1 MRPRRTGLLS
11 GHPRGTEIPCPP
23 PLPSWT
29 SSPGASTRCGGRFD
43 IARKRARIET
53 IEHESV
59 QPGFWED
66 QKRAQ
71 QLSREKSQLELS
83 VAQFEREKQRLEDAL
98 ALHELAEEANDE
110 SARAEARVAAREAAE
125 GVARLELSRMLNGP
139 QDRLNAIV
147 EINAGA
153 GGTESQDWAAMLYR
167 MYTRYAERK
176 GWEVEPGDFQPG
188 EEAGIKN
195 ASFIARGDHAYGWL
209 KAEVG
214 VHRLVRISPF
224 DANARRHTS
233 FASVF
238 VYPEV
243 DDDIDVVINPADV
256 RTDTF
261 RSSGA
266 GGQKVNKTDSAIRL
280 THIPTGIVVSMQNE
294 RSQHKNR
301 DMAWKV
307 LRSRLYELELR
318 KQQAEKD
325 KIEATKSDISF
336 GSQIRNYVL
345 APYRMVKDVRTGVES
360 GNPDAVLDGDL
371 DQFIQPYLLGV
382 RRKDRGSAQAEAE
395 V

>member
-1 MRPRRTGLLS
+1 M
-11 GHPRGTEIPCPP
+11 
-23 PLPSWT
+23 
-29 SSPGASTRCGGRFD
+29 
-43 IARKRARIET
+43 
-53 IEHESV
+53 

-71 QLSREKSQLELS
+71 SLSKEKSGLQLQIAS
-83 VAQFEREKQRLEDAL
+83 YERERARLEDAIALWQL
-98 ALHELAEEANDE
+98 ADEANDE
-110 SARAEARVAAREAAE
+110 ATRAEARQAVAEAERGAQ
-125 GVARLELSRMLNGP
+125 RLELSKMLSGP
-139 QDRLNAIV
+139 QDHLNAIV

-153 GGTESQDWAAMLYR
+153 GGTESQDWATILYR
-167 MYTRYAERK
+167 MYTRYCERK
-176 GWEVEPGDFQPG
+176 GWEVEQGDFQPG
-188 EEAGIKN
+188 EEAGIKS
-195 ASFIARGDHAYGWL
+195 ASFLVRGDHAYGWL

-233 FASVF
+233 FASVY

-243 DDDIDVVINPADV
+243 DDDIEIDINPNDV
-256 RTDTF
+256 RIDTF

-266 GGQKVNKTDSAIRL
+266 GGQKVNKTDSAIRM
-280 THIPTGIVVSMQNE
+280 THLPSGIVVSMQNE

-307 LRSRLYELELR
+307 LKSRLYELELR
-318 KQQAEKD
+318 KQQAERD
-325 KIEATKSDISF
+325 KIEAGKADISF

-360 GNPDAVLDGDL
+360 GNTDAVLDGEL
-371 DQFIQPYLLGV
+371 DPFITAYLLGV
-382 RRKDRGSAQAEAE
+382 RRKDRPGAEPE

>member
-1 MRPRRTGLLS
+1 LRATVRYPAGRWPPFLLN
-11 GHPRGTEIPCPP
+11 
-23 PLPSWT
+23 WT
-29 SSPGASTRCGGRFD
+29 SFRGASRRCGGRFD
-43 IARKRARIET
+43 IERKRARVELIER
-53 IEHESV
+53 ESV

-71 QLSREKSQLELS
+71 HLSREKSQLELAIAS
-83 VAQFEREKQRLEDAL
+83 FEREKERLEDAL

-110 SARAEARVAAREAAE
+110 QARAEAKVATREAGQ
-125 GVARLELSRMLNGP
+125 GVEQLELSRMLSGP
-139 QDRLNAIV
+139 QDHLNAIV

-153 GGTESQDWAAMLYR
+153 GGTESQDWAQMLYR

-188 EEAGIKN
+188 EEAGLKN

-224 DANARRHTS
+224 DSNARRHTS

-243 DDDIDVVINPADV
+243 DEEIDVVINPMDV

-280 THIPTGIVVSMQNE
+280 THLPTGIVVSMQNE

-307 LRSRLYELELR
+307 LRSRVYELELR
-318 KQQAEKD
+318 KQQVERD
-325 KIEATKSDISF
+325 KVEASKADISF

-382 RRKDRGSAQAEAE
+382 RRKDRPGSSPEAE

>member
-1 MRPRRTGLLS
+1 M
-11 GHPRGTEIPCPP
+11 
-23 PLPSWT
+23 
-29 SSPGASTRCGGRFD
+29 RCGGRFD
-43 IARKRARIET
+43 IDRKRARVELIER
-53 IEHESV
+53 ESV

-66 QKRAQ
+66 QKKAQ
-71 QLSREKSQLELS
+71 SLGKEKSQLESAL
-83 VAQFEREKQRLEDAL
+83 AQFEREKRRVDDAV
-98 ALHELAEEANDE
+98 ALWELAEEADD
-110 SARAEARVAAREAAE
+110 
-125 GVARLELSRMLNGP
+125 P
-139 QDRLNAIV
+139 NAIV

-153 GGTESQDWAAMLYR
+153 GGTESQDWAQMLYR

-176 GWEVEPGDFQPG
+176 GWEVDAGDFQPG
-188 EEAGIKN
+188 EEAGLKN
-195 ASFIARGDHAYGWL
+195 ASFIARGDHAFGYL

-224 DANARRHTS
+224 DSNARRHTS

-243 DDDIDVVINPADV
+243 DEDIEINVNPADV
-256 RTDTF
+256 RIDTF

-266 GGQKVNKTDSAIRL
+266 GGQKVNKTDSAIRM
-280 THIPTGIVVSMQNE
+280 THVPTGIVVSMQNE

-307 LRSRLYELELR
+307 LRSRLYEFELR
-318 KQQAEKD
+318 KQQAERD
-325 KIEATKSDISF
+325 KVEAGKADISF

-360 GNPDAVLDGDL
+360 GNPDAVLDGEL

-382 RRKDRGSAQAEAE
+382 RRKDRPGGSPEAE

>member
-1 MRPRRTGLLS
+1 M
-11 GHPRGTEIPCPP
+11 
-23 PLPSWT
+23 
-29 SSPGASTRCGGRFD
+29 RCGGRFD
-43 IARKRARIET
+43 IEKKRARVDLIER
-53 IEHESV
+53 ESV
-59 QPGFWED
+59 QPGFWDD
-66 QKRAQ
+66 QKKAQ
-71 QLSREKSQLELS
+71 SLGKEKSQLEAAI
-83 VAQFEREKQRLEDAL
+83 AQFEREKARVNDAV
-98 ALHELAEEANDE
+98 ALWELAEEADDPQTRE
-110 SARAEARVAAREAAE
+110 EAKGAVAEARAGLE
-125 GVARLELSRMLNGP
+125 RLELARMLSGP
-139 QDRLNAIV
+139 QDHLNAIV

-153 GGTESQDWAAMLYR
+153 GGTESQDWAQMLYR

-176 GWEVEPGDFQPG
+176 GWEVDLGDFQPG
-188 EEAGIKN
+188 EEAGLKSV
-195 ASFIARGDHAYGWL
+195 SFIARGDHAYGFF

-224 DANARRHTS
+224 DSNARRHTS

-243 DDDIDVVINPADV
+243 DEDIEINVNPADV
-256 RTDTF
+256 RIDTF
-261 RSSGA
+261 RASGA
-266 GGQKVNKTDSAIRL
+266 GGQKVNKTDSAIRM

-318 KQQAEKD
+318 KQQAARD
-325 KIEATKSDISF
+325 KIEATKADISF

-360 GNPDAVLDGDL
+360 GNPDSVLDGEL

-382 RRKDRGSAQAEAE
+382 RRKDRPGGSPDEE

>member
-1 MRPRRTGLLS
+1 MATLPPDLSELTRRLDAL
-11 GHPRGTEIPCPP
+11 RGS
-23 PLPSWT
+23 L
-29 SSPGASTRCGGRFD
+29 D
-43 IARKRARIET
+43 IDRKRARVELIER
-53 IEHESV
+53 ESV
-59 QPGFWED
+59 QPGFWDD
-66 QKRAQ
+66 QKKAQ
-71 QLSREKSQLELS
+71 SLGKEKSQLETAL
-83 VAQFEREKQRLEDAL
+83 AQFEREKGRVDDAL
-98 ALHELAEEANDE
+98 ALWELAEEADDPQ
-110 SARAEARVAAREAAE
+110 AREEAKVAAAEAACGSE
-125 GVARLELSRMLNGP
+125 RLELTRMQSGP
-139 QDRLNAIV
+139 QDHLNAIV

-153 GGTESQDWAAMLYR
+153 GGTESQDWAQMLYR

-176 GWEVEPGDFQPG
+176 GWEVDPGDFQPG
-188 EEAGIKN
+188 EEAGLKN
-195 ASFIARGDHAYGWL
+195 VSFIARGDHAFGYL

-224 DANARRHTS
+224 DSNARRHTS

-243 DDDIDVVINPADV
+243 DEDIEINVNPADV
-256 RTDTF
+256 RIDTF

-266 GGQKVNKTDSAIRL
+266 GGQKVNKTDSAIRM

-318 KQQAEKD
+318 KQQAQRD
-325 KIEATKSDISF
+325 KIEATKADISF

-360 GNPDAVLDGDL
+360 GNPDVVLDGEL
-371 DQFIQPYLLGV
+371 DQFIQPFLLGV
-382 RRKDRGSAQAEAE
+382 RRKDRPGGSPEAE